1 MSKTVIIG
9 GVAGGASAAAR
20 LRRLKEDE
28 EIIILE
34 KGDYIS
40 YANCGLPYHI
50 GGTIENQDD
59 LLLQTPEM
67 MQKRFNIEVR
77 IQNEVTKINPT
88 KQEITVYDSNK
99 DETYQETYDNLI
111 IATGSSPL
119 RPNIPGIDSPLIQT
133 LWTVNDTT
141 KIKTII
147 QQDHI
152 QHVTIVGGGFIGLEM
167 AENIKEAGKEVSL
180 VEATNQV
187 MAPLDFDMAQIL
199 HKHMQEHGVHL
210 HLEDGV
216 TSFEEDASQI
226 LVHLQSGK
234 QIKSDLVLLAIG
246 VRPNSAL
253 AKEAG
258 LEMNARGG
266 IIVDQHMR
274 TSIPN
279 IYAVGDVVE
288 VTEFISQDKSMIPLA
303 GPANK
308 QGRIAAD
315 NIAGIASRYEGTQ
328 ASSIVKVFDL
338 TVACTGLNEKSLV
351 KKEIPY
357 ASILFSQNS
366 HATYYPGAKPMMI
379 KLLFSKDGS
388 KIYGGQIVG
397 EEGVDKRIDTLGV
410 AIRLGASI
418 HDLKELE
425 LAYAP
430 PYSSAK
436 DPINMAG
443 FVAGNLLEG
452 HVSFAKWDEVET
464 NQDAIILDVRE
475 PQEVSNFG
483 LENAIN
489 IPLGSL
495 RQELAQLDPNK
506 EYIIFCAVGVR
517 AYNAYRLL
525 QQHGFKHLKVYPGGM
540 RYYRLTH

>member
-246 VRPNSAL
+246 VRP
-253 AKEAG
+253 
-258 LEMNARGG
+258 
-266 IIVDQHMR
+266 
-274 TSIPN
+274 
-279 IYAVGDVVE
+279 
-288 VTEFISQDKSMIPLA
+288 
-303 GPANK
+303 
-308 QGRIAAD
+308 IA
-315 NIAGIASRYEGTQ
+315 
-328 ASSIVKVFDL
+328 
-338 TVACTGLNEKSLV
+338 
-351 KKEIPY
+351 
-357 ASILFSQNS
+357 
-366 HATYYPGAKPMMI
+366 
-379 KLLFSKDGS
+379 
-388 KIYGGQIVG
+388 
-397 EEGVDKRIDTLGV
+397 
-410 AIRLGASI
+410 
-418 HDLKELE
+418 
-425 LAYAP
+425 
-430 PYSSAK
+430 
-436 DPINMAG
+436 
-443 FVAGNLLEG
+443 
-452 HVSFAKWDEVET
+452 
-464 NQDAIILDVRE
+464 
-475 PQEVSNFG
+475 
-483 LENAIN
+483 
-489 IPLGSL
+489 
-495 RQELAQLDPNK
+495 
-506 EYIIFCAVGVR
+506 
-517 AYNAYRLL
+517 RLL
-525 QQHGFKHLKVYPGGM
+525 RK
-540 RYYRLTH
+540 RD